1 MHSLT
6 PRRTHGR
13 RHARLVHVGD
23 TTRRPENVPRAISAI
38 VTDLL
43 PGLIGYV
50 NADLAIVHANE
61 RTAAWC
67 RRDIEELPGMHLEE
81 LLAPRQFRVVQPLV
95 ERAIAGVAVRERHDF
110 PFPDGSTHAV
120 ALDLIPNRQGS
131 HTDGFAYWA
140 REIEN
145 SGFND
150 AGIGR
155 APGGSDQ
162 EICRTVAALHR
173 RNTALAREIDAR
185 RLSEE
190 RYRIVSELVSDL
202 IYVYGIDDHGTMRT
216 VWYTGRLSREFSP
229 QPTPGGH
236 FRLWRPIV
244 HPDDVGVLDAR
255 IARLMSNRSS
265 IDEFRVID
273 GRGRTRWIR
282 LYGKPLLDEGSG
294 RVTRIMVAAQDITD
308 AKSAG
313 QALDN
318 QRRMLDEALASMSEG
333 FLLFDRAGFLVEC
346 NQTARELFPESARL
360 MVPGT
365 KVDDLPAVNAWRSPA
380 GRAGPDPSTFAD
392 SPACAPRTRRES
404 EFQLGDGRWILA
416 IDRATGDGGMVSIR
430 TDITERKL
438 ADENRRLHE
447 AELAQLLRRA
457 SMGEMASALAHELSQ
472 PLAAIVNYAS
482 GLLRRLDAG
491 EIETPALRDILQRIG
506 EAGRRS
512 KEIVNHVGEF
522 VRLGRPEVRLESV
535 QAIVCRVIDLLDG
548 TLARNGITLR
558 HELPPGD
565 VLIHVNRIE
574 IEQVLFNLVRNAI
587 DAIGSCTSDGGRIE
601 VIGERNL
608 PDTLVISVNDSGPGI
623 ADHLG
628 ETLFQPYVTT
638 KDHGLGMGLSIS
650 RTIVE
655 AHGGRLWV
663 DTGRLS
669 GACFRFTIPVILRD
683 Q

>member
-6 PRRTHGR
+6 PRRAPGR
-13 RHARLVHVGD
+13 RHARSVPVGD
-23 TTRRPENVPRAISAI
+23 ATRRTVDAPRATSAV

-67 RRDIEELPGMHLEE
+67 RRSIGELPGMHLEE
-81 LLAPRQFRVVQPLV
+81 LLAPRRFRIIQPLV
-95 ERAIAGVAVRERHDF
+95 ERALAGVPVREQHDF
-110 PFPDGSTHAV
+110 SFPDGSTRAIT
-120 ALDLIPNRQGS
+120 LDLVPNRQGS
-131 HTDGFAYWA
+131 RTDGFAYWA
-140 REIEN
+140 REI
-145 SGFND
+145 D
-150 AGIGR
+150 AGGSDDANFGR
-155 APGGSDQ
+155 APGRFDQ
-162 EICRTVAALHR
+162 EHCRTIAALR
-173 RNTALAREIDAR
+173 SRNTALARQIDAR

-202 IYVYGIDDHGTMRT
+202 IYVYGIDEHGTMRT
-216 VWYTGRLSREFSP
+216 VWYTGRLSKEFSP
-229 QPTPGGH
+229 QPTTGGH

-244 HPDDVGVLDAR
+244 HPDDVSVLDAR
-255 IARLMSNRSS
+255 LARLMSNRSS
-265 IDEFRVID
+265 VDEFRVLD
-273 GRGRTRWIR
+273 SRGRTRWIR
-282 LYGKPLLDEGSG
+282 LYGKPLLDEDGG
-294 RVTRIMVAAQDITD
+294 RVTRIMVAAQDITE

-318 QRRMLDEALASMSEG
+318 QRRLLDEALASMSEG

-346 NQTARELFPESARL
+346 NQTARELFPESAHL
-360 MVPGT
+360 MIPGT
-365 KVDDLPAVNAWRSPA
+365 KVDDIPGVNARRSSIGRSDPGSIALADGPA
-380 GRAGPDPSTFAD
+380 ST
-392 SPACAPRTRRES
+392 PGTRRDS
-404 EFQLGDGRWILA
+404 QFQLGDGRWIQA
-416 IDRATGDGGMVSIR
+416 IDRATAEGGMVSIR

-482 GLLRRLDAG
+482 GLLHRLDAG
-491 EIETPALRDILQRIG
+491 EIETPALRGILQRIG
-506 EAGRRS
+506 EAGQRS
-512 KEIVNHVGEF
+512 KEIVNHVGDF
-522 VRLGRPEVRLESV
+522 VRLGRPEVSPESV
-535 QAIVCRVIDLLDG
+535 QSIVCRVIDLLEG
-548 TLARNGITLR
+548 TLARSGITLR
-558 HELPPGD
+558 HEPPPGD

-574 IEQVLFNLVRNAI
+574 IEQVLFNLVKNAI
-587 DAIGSCTSDGGRIE
+587 DAIGSCAANEGQIE
-601 VIGERNL
+601 VTCEHDL
-608 PDTLVISVNDSGPGI
+608 PDTLVISVHDSGPGI

-638 KDHGLGMGLSIS
+638 KEHGLGMGLSIS

-663 DTGRLS
+663 DSGRLP
-669 GACFRFTIPVILRD
+669 GACFRFTIPVLPRD